1 MVEFERCN
9 DADNADASCNT
20 NNADDG
26 ADNADD
32 ANDSNAYYGTMDPA
46 SIAGSQMFSSLYF
59 RSKSFC
65 ASRPN

>member
-46 SIAGSQMFSSLYF
+46 SIAGSQMFS
-59 RSKSFC
+59 
-65 ASRPN
+65 